1 MLDHNDHVVAFVDDF
16 LHEALES
23 ADAAYVERHCDSCR
37 ICKLALDDARKRFAA
52 LETLPAIEP
61 SERLIQATLGRIDA
75 HERRTR
81 KVRRWFL
88 GVSLPAI
95 AASALIIGFL
105 HLYYINLTPTPYDL
119 RILGQNRLMAGS
131 MASIRIRLLD
141 RSNGQPMQGVPV
153 DVELRRTGQEV
164 KLASF
169 TTNAE
174 GTGEPR
180 FQLPDWADGDY
191 TLHVVARPGKDV
203 EEISETVQL
212 RRSWKLMLSSDK
224 PVYQPGQT
232 ILIRSLAL
240 YRADLKP
247 VSGQEVTFAISD
259 PKGNVI
265 FKKQD
270 VTSKYGIASAACP
283 LASEILEGR
292 YDIDCKIG
300 DTSSRRSVEVKK
312 YVLPKFKVEVTLDQP
327 YYQPGQKVKGTVRA
341 DYFFGKP
348 VAEGM
353 VEIEATLLGHGLQ
366 TMPQQGK
373 TLAKFDRKTDKDGKA
388 EFEFTLPKSLIGR
401 EQDSADARFSLSA
414 TVTDSAG
421 QTYTR
426 TVSRVVTAQ
435 PLRVEI
441 IPENGQLVPG
451 VANKVYLFV
460 SYADGRPAKA
470 RMTVAVMD
478 KHLRFENLRFEIA
491 VTSNSLGV
499 ASFEIPA
506 EILVF
511 PLHLWV
517 RGRDDNDNVGGRT
530 IEQTVGVSE
539 DFLIR
544 TDKAVYTGGET
555 MTLTAL
561 GGGREPV
568 FVDLIKDG
576 QTILTETLEPAANG
590 TASHAIDLPPDLAG
604 TIELCAYRFGPSG
617 LPVRKTRVLYIRS
630 ADQLDIK
637 AEMDRREYRPGG
649 KATLRLTLSDD
660 KGQGVPGALSLSA
673 VDEAV
678 FSVLD
683 QMPGMERTF
692 YLLEQELLKP
702 VYAIYPW
709 APDLKTSIPQE
720 DRNQFEQALFART
733 ARTDT
738 SSATQE
744 SSRGGRTGE
753 RTLGNRRSIHS
764 LAGESFPAKVK
775 QVEKTREN
783 GLHAMNIM
791 WAAIAL
797 AALLLSYAG
806 LWLFLS
812 EKAVYTVHWAGGCIA
827 MVTLVGYFLVYSIGT
842 RSTTTFQYVG
852 SKVSTTRGGGG
863 TPSPGAKNMM
873 TKTGAS
879 PRKGSEPPV
888 AEAPIPKAVSIADPI
903 ISVEEPTPVRVRELF
918 PETLLWRPELITDD
932 SGRASLDIELADS
945 ITTWR
950 LSASAVTADG
960 RLGAAQSSI
969 RVFQPFFVDLNLPVS
984 LTRGDEVAVPVV
996 VYNYLVKPQTVELK
1010 LEKGDWFEL
1019 LGDATQRIELEANAI
1034 RATSFRIRV
1043 RKVGEQTLQV
1053 TAAGSG
1059 VADAIK
1065 KNIEVVPDGRRVE
1078 TVINGTLDNP
1088 ARQRFT
1094 VPPEAI
1100 EGSPKMIL
1108 KIYPSTFSHIVE
1120 GLDGIF
1126 QMPYGCF
1133 EQTSSTTYPNLLALD
1148 YLKRTKK
1155 NAPEIEAK
1163 ARQYIHLGYQR
1174 LIGFEVP
1181 GGGFDWFGR
1190 PPANVTLTAYGL
1202 MEFEDMAKVHDV
1214 DPNLLSRTRAWLMS
1228 KRNSD
1233 GSWSPESHALHEDP
1247 TRGRGDLARLSTTAY
1262 VAWAIYHPA
1271 GMHGY
1276 PKPREISQPTLDYLL
1291 SFRPE
1296 KIDDAYVLALVCN
1309 ALLAIDPSGKEAQL
1323 YLHRLDAMKQS
1334 ADGGKKVF
1342 WQQKAGART
1351 TFYGGGQSGAV
1362 ETTSLAALALMTAK
1376 QSPATTRAALNWI
1389 VAQKDG
1395 NGTWHSTQAT
1405 VLALK
1410 ALVAATESP
1419 LGGDQERRIEIAL
1432 GPQFKKEI
1440 VIPPNQADVMKQLDL
1455 SPFLTPGAQELTIT
1469 ERSETGAGYQAA
1481 FRYHVPGATAE
1492 KAEPLTID
1500 LAYDRAE
1507 LDVGGTVKATATVT
1521 NRMRTA
1527 APMVIVDLPIPG
1539 GFAIESEDLAA
1550 LVKAGKIA
1558 KYQVTA
1564 RQAIVYLRGLEPSKP
1579 LKLQY
1584 RLKAMMPVKVTVAPA
1599 RVYEYYDTDKQG
1611 RSAGARLTA
1620 K

>member
-23 ADAAYVERHCDSCR
+23 TDAAYVERHCDGCR

-52 LETLPAIEP
+52 LETLPPIEP
-61 SERLIQATLGRIDA
+61 SEQLIQTTLSRIDA
-75 HERRTR
+75 QDRRR
-81 KVRRWFL
+81 VKRRRWFL
-88 GVSLPAI
+88 AVSVPAV
-95 AASALIIGFL
+95 AASALVIGLL
-105 HLYYINLTPTPYDL
+105 HLHYLNLTPTPYDL

-153 DVELRRTGQEV
+153 DVELRRAGQEV

-180 FQLPDWADGDY
+180 FQLPDWTDGDY

-240 YRADLKP
+240 RRADLKP
-247 VSGQEVTFAISD
+247 VAGQEVTFTITD

-270 VTSKYGIASAACP
+270 VTSKFGIASAECP

-353 VEIEATLLGHGLQ
+353 LEIEAT
-366 TMPQQGK
+366 TTDAAKK
-373 TLAKFDRKTDKDGKA
+373 TLAKFDRKTDKDGRA
-388 EFEFTLPKSLIGR
+388 EFEFSLPKLLIGL
-401 EQDSADARFSLSA
+401 EQNSGDARFSLSA
-414 TVTDSAG
+414 TVTDSAW

-426 TVSRVVTAQ
+426 AVSRVVTSQ
-435 PLRVEI
+435 PLRIEI
-441 IPENGQLVPG
+441 IPENGSLVNNI
-451 VANKVYLFV
+451 ANRIYLFT
-460 SYADGRPAKA
+460 SYPDGRPAKV
-470 RMTVAVMD
+470 RVVVSE
-478 KHLRFENLRFEIA
+478 FENELK
-491 VTSNSLGV
+491 TNDLGI
-499 ASFEIPA
+499 ASFEFTPRGGQAGFTIRA
-506 EILVF
+506 E
-511 PLHLWV
+511 
-517 RGRDDNDNVGGRT
+517 DDKGNVGRRDVQLNGGPG
-530 IEQTVGVSE
+530 Q
-539 DFLIR
+539 DFLVR
-544 TDKAVYTGGET
+544 TDKAVYNGGET
-555 MTLTAL
+555 MKLFVL
-561 GGGREPV
+561 GGGVEPV
-568 FVDLIKDG
+568 FVDLLKDG
-576 QTILTETLEPAANG
+576 QTILTESLDPAAG
-590 TASHAIDLPPDLAG
+590 GARSLTIDLPTDLTG
-604 TIELCAYRFGPSG
+604 TIELCAYRFGRDG
-617 LPVRKTRVLYIRS
+617 LPVRKTRVLYIRP
-630 ADQLDIK
+630 AKQLDIK
-637 AEMDRREYRPGG
+637 AELDRREYRPGG

-678 FSVLD
+678 FSVLE

-709 APDLKTSIPQE
+709 MPDLTTSTPPE

-733 ARTDT
+733 
-738 SSATQE
+738 TQTNL
-744 SSRGGRTGE
+744 GRAGTKHVLADGSLVE
-753 RTLGNRRSIHS
+753 EEVSDNLHS
-764 LAGESFPAKVK
+764 LAHRSFPEKSQRIAV
-775 QVEKTREN
+775 QRVE
-783 GLHAMNIM
+783 GLRHSRTLWLIFG
-791 WAAIAL
+791 IAC
-797 AALLLSYAG
+797 ALMADAG
-806 LWLFLS
+806 LWLFLPRRLVTILHGGAALL
-812 EKAVYTVHWAGGCIA
+812 AVGGGLCLFP
-827 MVTLVGYFLVYSIGT
+827 VVFWGT
-842 RSTTTFQYVG
+842 RATSLFDGDFTL
-852 SKVSTTRGGGG
+852 
-863 TPSPGAKNMM
+863 TPKGAMAESAPG
-873 TKTGAS
+873 
-879 PRKGSEPPV
+879 
-888 AEAPIPKAVSIADPI
+888 PIPEEVDPGDIPADGPG
-903 ISVEEPTPVRVRELF
+903 PMPDVRIRQHF

-932 SGRASLDIELADS
+932 SGYASLDIELADS

-996 VYNYLVKPQTVELK
+996 VYNYLAKPQAVELK
-1010 LEKGDWFEL
+1010 LENGDWFEL
-1019 LGDATQRIELEANAI
+1019 LGDATQRMELEANAI

-1053 TAAGSG
+1053 AAAGSG

-1065 KNIEVVPDGRRVE
+1065 KNIEVVPDGRRIE
-1078 TVINGTLDNP
+1078 TVVNGTLDNP
-1088 ARQRFT
+1088 ARQTFI

-1100 EGSPKMIL
+1100 GGSPKMIL
-1108 KIYPSTFSHIVE
+1108 KIYPSTFSQIVE

-1148 YLKRTKK
+1148 YLKHTQK

-1202 MEFEDMAKVHDV
+1202 MEFQDMAGVYDV
-1214 DPNLLSRTRAWLMS
+1214 DRKLIDRTANWLMS
-1228 KRNSD
+1228 KRNND
-1233 GSWSPESHALHEDP
+1233 GSWSPESHGLHDDP
-1247 TRGRGDLARLSTTAY
+1247 TRRGELARLSTTAY
-1262 VAWAIYHPA
+1262 VAWALFPSKRGDYFVNA
-1271 GMHGY
+1271 TV
-1276 PKPREISQPTLDYLL
+1276 EYLL
-1291 SFRPE
+1291 TFRPE
-1296 KIDDAYVLALVCN
+1296 RIDDPYVLALVSS
-1309 ALLAIDPSGKEAQL
+1309 ALLESGLPSQPWTPYLQRLEAL
-1323 YLHRLDAMKQS
+1323 KQS
-1334 ADGGKKVF
+1334 SPDGKRVW
-1342 WQQKAGART
+1342 WQQKQGGRT
-1351 TFYGGGQSGAV
+1351 AFYGAGTSGAV
-1362 ETTSLAALALMTAK
+1362 ETTALAALAMLKAK
-1376 QSPATTRAALNWI
+1376 QYPATTRGALSWL
-1389 VAQKDG
+1389 VEQKG
-1395 NGTWHSTQAT
+1395 PGGVWGSTQAT

-1410 ALVAATESP
+1410 ALVAATESS

-1440 VIPPNQADVMKQLDL
+1440 VIPAKQADMMKQLDL
-1455 SPFLTPGAQELTIT
+1455 SPFLTPGAQDLTIT
-1469 ERSETGAGYQAA
+1469 ERSETGAGYQVA
-1481 FRYHVPGATAE
+1481 FRYHVPGEPPGLTRRLAQ
-1492 KAEPLTID
+1492 PLTID
-1500 LAYDRAE
+1500 LAYDRTE

-1521 NRMRTA
+1521 NRMKTA
-1527 APMVIVDLPIPG
+1527 APMVMVDLPIPG

-1550 LVKAGKIA
+1550 LVKAEKIA
-1558 KYQVTA
+1558 KFQVTA
-1564 RQAIVYLRGLEPSKP
+1564 RQAIVYLRGLEPGKP
-1579 LKLQY
+1579 LKLEY
-1584 RLKAMMPVKVTVAPA
+1584 RLKATMPVKVTVAPA

-1611 RSAGARLTA
+1611 RSAGARLTT